1 MVIVS
6 TMMQYVIVETITRLD
21 YIIIVI
27 MEGVSSA
34 VRMPLSVRPRL
45 A

>member
-1 MVIVS
+1 MVSVS
-6 TMMQYVIVETITRLD
+6 TMTYCVVVETLTRLD
-21 YIIIVI
+21 YIIIAI